1 MNFAPL
7 KAFSSSM
14 EGKTQRMVK
23 DSLKKNWSS
32 F

>member
-1 MNFAPL
+1 MNFVSQEA
-7 KAFSSSM
+7 SM
-14 EGKTQRMVK
+14 EGETHRIVK